1 MQLDLVFVHSLHSKA
16 QQHPLTSVLHTL
28 GALKKVCIKRKMLS
42 VEIILSAHAHTLDS
56 LSLSHTHAQAP
67 AHKNTLIIHIL
78 KKIKSIKNPIKH
90 LK

>member
-56 LSLSHTHAQAP
+56 LSLSLSHTRTGTSTQEHTDYT
-67 AHKNTLIIHIL
+67 HFKEN
-78 KKIKSIKNPIKH
+78 KID
-90 LK
+90 